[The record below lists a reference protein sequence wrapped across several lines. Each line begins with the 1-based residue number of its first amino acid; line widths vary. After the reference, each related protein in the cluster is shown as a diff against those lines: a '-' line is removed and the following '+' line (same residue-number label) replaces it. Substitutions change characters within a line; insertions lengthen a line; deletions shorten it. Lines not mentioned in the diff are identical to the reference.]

1 LLKITIK
8 RNKLD
13 FIQFKSKM
21 IDFPVFSI
29 ADIRTVYP
37 DFDRRRVYEWQIKN
51 YILKVSKGLYI
62 FSDVPLNETMLFRI
76 ANKLYRPS
84 YISLETA
91 MAYYQLIPE
100 AVYGVTSVSTRRT
113 YKFNTELATFSYRT
127 VSPHLFF
134 GYSITPDL
142 IKIATVEKT
151 LLDYFYLNPD
161 IDNQK
166 AYESLR
172 IDISAL
178 MEQIDRGRLKYQLD
192 RFGSSALSKRI
203 TSFLNWM
210 GNA

>member
-1 LLKITIK
+1 
-8 RNKLD
+8 
-13 FIQFKSKM
+13 
-21 IDFPVFSI
+21 
-29 ADIRTVYP
+29 
-37 DFDRRRVYEWQIKN
+37 
-51 YILKVSKGLYI
+51 
-62 FSDVPLNETMLFRI
+62 
-76 ANKLYRPS
+76 
-84 YISLETA
+84 

>member
-1 LLKITIK
+1 
-8 RNKLD
+8 
-13 FIQFKSKM
+13 M

>member
-1 LLKITIK
+1 
-8 RNKLD
+8 
-13 FIQFKSKM
+13 M

-62 FSDVPLNETMLFRI
+62 FSDVPLNETMLFQI